1 MRSATNGSNGAGTID
16 LKQLFQAA
24 EDEGTL
30 SPAAR
35 AVLDVPD
42 LGARIQEG
50 LGIKVDDVQSSE
62 VVLVTFMP
70 DDSGSIQ
77 FAGNAQ
83 VVRDGHNLV
92 LDALIGCRQR
102 DSILAHNRYLNGQ
115 VLYPYCPIA
124 RATRMTAQNYQPD
137 RGTPLFD
144 QTVVLLGTVIAK
156 TQELAGSGVPA
167 RDGHADPH
175 RRRRP
180 GLDARQGRDV
190 KAIVRDMAAAENHI
204 VAAMGI
210 DDGSTAFRDVFRSMG
225 IDDRW
230 ILTPGN
236 DPARSARRSSCS
248 RSRRCAPS
256 QGAPRSR
263 ARRRGVREV
272 GRGAPDRRGDGHRDR
287 RGARIGLHQQDPRPR
302 LSAQPPLTCTV
313 YPAG

>member
-1 MRSATNGSNGAGTID
+1 MSNKSNGTHGTNGASTLDIQ
-16 LKQLFQAA
+16 QLFQAA
-24 EDEGTL
+24 EDEGSL

-92 LDALIGCRQR
+92 LDALLASRQR
-102 DSILAHNRYLNGQ
+102 DAILTHNRYLNGE

-124 RATRMTAQNYQPD
+124 RAVRMTAQNYQPD
-137 RGTPLFD
+137 KGTPLYD

-167 RDGHADPH
+167 RTVTLLLTDGAD
-175 RRRRP
+175 
-180 GLDARQGRDV
+180 QGSTRAKARDV
-190 KAIVRDMAAAENHI
+190 KAIVRDMVAAENHI

-210 DDGSTAFRDVFRSMG
+210 DDGTTAFRDVFRSMG
-225 IDDRW
+225 IEDRW

-236 DPARSARRSSCS
+236 DPAEIRKAFLVFSQSAVK
-248 RSRRCAPS
+248 AS
-256 QGAPRSR
+256 QGGASFSR
-263 ARRRGVREV
+263 TA
-272 GRGAPDRRGDGHRDR
+272 
-287 RGARIGLHQQDPRPR
+287 
-302 LSAQPPLTCTV
+302 
-313 YPAG
+313 AGGFGKPSP